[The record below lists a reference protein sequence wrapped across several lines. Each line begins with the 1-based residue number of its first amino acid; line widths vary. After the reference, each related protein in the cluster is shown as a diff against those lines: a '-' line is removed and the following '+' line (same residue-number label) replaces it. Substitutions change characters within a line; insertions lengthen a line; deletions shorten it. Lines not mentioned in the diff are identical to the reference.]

1 MMTTP
6 LARLLKPLLLAAVL
20 ALSVALLASAC
31 GGGGGGAGPE
41 PVTFDISMRD
51 NFFEPS
57 EFAVSPG
64 QQVTFNLTND
74 GQAIHN
80 MRIAGLDDEYNSDDD
95 AVSDPDLFEPGG
107 AGTLVWTAPDQPGT
121 INFRCDFHPAESVG
135 TITVE

>member
-31 GGGGGGAGPE
+31 GGGGSGGAGSE

-57 EFAVSPG
+57 EYTVSPG

-80 MRIAGLDDEYNSDDD
+80 MRIAGLDDEYNSYDY
-95 AVSDPDLFEPGG
+95 AVSYPY
-107 AGTLVWTAPDQPGT
+107 
-121 INFRCDFHPAESVG
+121 I
-135 TITVE
+135 